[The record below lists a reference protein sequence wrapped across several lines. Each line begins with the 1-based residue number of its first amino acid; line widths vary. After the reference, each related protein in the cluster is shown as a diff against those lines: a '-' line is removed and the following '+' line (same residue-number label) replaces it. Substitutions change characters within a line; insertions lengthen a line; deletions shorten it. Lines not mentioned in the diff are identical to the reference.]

1 MDEETIRLT
10 AYRIWEQQGKP
21 DGQDFVHW
29 LQAKDELTPTLRDGS
44 PSSIETSVTEPV
56 SVQSTHQAA
65 PSATARNARG
75 KKLKA

>member
-29 LQAKDELTPTLRDGS
+29 LQAREELTTPPNDGLAG
-44 PSSIETSVTEPV
+44 SIASSVTPPNPHR
-56 SVQSTHQAA
+56 SKRQAT
-65 PSATARNARG
+65 SAGQKTRSRKPNS
-75 KKLKA
+75 